1 MLIGGSPEL
10 GGSLISE
17 IWSCAQNQKFG
28 GTEFREINS
37 EDKLGAEKYA
47 LDSLIIS
54 VFWMFG
60 VHI

>member
-28 GTEFREINS
+28 GREFREINS

-47 LDSLIIS
+47 LDSLII
-54 VFWMFG
+54 
-60 VHI
+60 